1 MLRGKHFRLPVKL
14 AHDLQRVEIL
24 HFQHQR
30 LFVVPGQKQQP
41 FHQFLHAGGLL
52 SDGGNAFVQHLRVGL
67 APALQHIYIALN
79 DGDGRA
85 QLMGRVADELL
96 LAVVAQFDAVQH
108 SVDDQRQILQLVLG
122 ALHADTV
129 AQIVG
134 AQGGGGLGH
143 VGDGLE
149 HLLIQPFP
157 MADEVA
163 YPQKL
168 EGQQRPQQHRQHL
181 QRLTQFP
188 DKDRSAQNRIF
199 IQQHSRALPN
209 FRKEQADPARP
220 APQVILQ
227 RRFQHIH
234 C

>member
-1 MLRGKHFRLPVKL
+1 
-14 AHDLQRVEIL
+14 
-24 HFQHQR
+24 
-30 LFVVPGQKQQP
+30 
-41 FHQFLHAGGLL
+41 
-52 SDGGNAFVQHLRVGL
+52 
-67 APALQHIYIALN
+67 
-79 DGDGRA
+79 
-85 QLMGRVADELL
+85 MGRVADELL

-168 EGQQRPQQHRQHL
+168 EGQQRPQQHRQHP

-220 APQVILQ
+220 TPQVILQ

-234 C
+234 CRKRLVCQLLGAVSARLGRLLCQYPVDGLIQHRPLGGKKRDAHRQQHGQGRPQQLAAGIQRHPQHQ